1 MIVRLSLAAGLVA
14 ATIALAP
21 QFAGAAPLAPPSGA
35 SEGSLVQQVQWRYCR
50 AVRNECAARFGWRTW
65 RYWRC
70 VAARGCG

>member
-21 QFAGAAPLAPPSGA
+21 QLAAAAPLAPTPGA
-35 SEGSLVQQVQWRYCR
+35 SEGTLVQQAQFGYCR
-50 AVRNECAARFGWRTW
+50 ARRNECAARWGWRTW

-70 VAARGCG
+70 VAARGCA